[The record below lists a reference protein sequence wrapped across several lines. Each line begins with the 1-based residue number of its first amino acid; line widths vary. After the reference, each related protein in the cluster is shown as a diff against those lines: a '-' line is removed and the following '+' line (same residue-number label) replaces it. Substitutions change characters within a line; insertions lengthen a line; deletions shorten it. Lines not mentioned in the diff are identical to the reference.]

1 MTTPERHPH
10 AFMPGV
16 KYAAEGYPEPMEV
29 LEVLEVLE
37 VRRRRR
43 GGSALVRFH
52 GEESWEQIYLGP
64 HAEMLSIGGE
74 SGAYVFTA
82 LRRARRC

>member
-1 MTTPERHPH
+1 MTIPERHPY
-10 AFMPGV
+10 AFIPGV
-16 KYAAEGYPEPMEV
+16 KYAAEGYPEPM
-29 LEVLEVLE
+29 EVLEVLE

-74 SGAYVFTA
+74 NGAYVFTA
-82 LRRARRC
+82 LRRVKC

>member
-29 LEVLEVLE
+29 LEV
-37 VRRRRR
+37 RRRRR

-64 HAEMLSIGGE
+64 RAEMLSIGGE

-82 LRRARRC
+82 LRRAKC

>member
-1 MTTPERHPH
+1 MTSPGRHPH
-10 AFMPGV
+10 AFVPGV
-16 KYAAEGYPEPMEV
+16 KYAAEGYPEPM
-29 LEVLEVLE
+29 EVLE

-52 GEESWEQIYLGP
+52 GEESWEQIPLGP

-82 LRRARRC
+82 LRMVKC

>member
-10 AFMPGV
+10 AFIPGV
-16 KYAAEGYPEPMEV
+16 KYAAEGYPEPM
-29 LEVLEVLE
+29 EVLE

-52 GEESWEQIYLGP
+52 GGESWEQIYLGP

-74 SGAYVFTA
+74 SVAYVFTA
-82 LRRARRC
+82 MRRAKC